1 LRDQLSNFHRN
12 SSPFFLI
19 LNPKIYPTRIIIIII
34 KQQQQQVPVA
44 AVAAAKKKKKK
55 LEHNKE
61 IYFFS
66 LTLFSYLNGVEPMA
80 VCVCVC
86 VWKTQSKLFKL
97 HRDDEEEE
105 RGRKSQRRNFKCEL
119 GGKNN
124 FIKVSFSK
132 LQMR

>member
-19 LNPKIYPTRIIIIII
+19 LNPKIHPTRIIIIII

-44 AVAAAKKKKKK
+44 VVAAAKKNKKK

-61 IYFFS
+61 IYFLF

-86 VWKTQSKLFKL
+86 VYGKLNQNSLSSIEMTKTKN
-97 HRDDEEEE
+97 EEEKARGETSNANWVE
-105 RGRKSQRRNFKCEL
+105 RAISLKFLSPNYK
-119 GGKNN
+119 
-124 FIKVSFSK
+124 
-132 LQMR
+132 